1 MIIILKA
8 LKIMTVPLLLLL
20 LLLLLLIKMNI
31 MINIIIRRDE
41 HVLPRVELA

>member
-8 LKIMTVPLLLLL
+8 LKIMTVPLLLL